1 MPYLEYVKK
10 NIVAMNTGG
19 KELHKMG
26 YKGIFYLDN
35 EKKDFIITESNL
47 EAALVAAGTT
57 WNSDAEWYDDT
68 VYCPLDSA
76 GNVREFDP
84 CMKADSI
91 LLTMCYKSNKAR
103 EGFSLF
109 SEGELGLKPH
119 TLKAM
124 RNGRMFYEWF
134 APFRER
140 LSGEG
145 KALYDAMLAVYR
157 FYFRHFGVNAD
168 LNVGLNELKL
178 SLMQGRVNATAE
190 KRCFDTS
197 ITGNNNGSRIG
208 ENSKWTPQKADRQYG
223 VTVCMD
229 YDRALVSLMTLQYRR
244 FIEYGMIDGMCSCV
258 R

>member
-47 EAALVAAGTT
+47 EAALVAAG
-57 WNSDAEWYDDT
+57 
-68 VYCPLDSA
+68 
-76 GNVREFDP
+76 
-84 CMKADSI
+84 
-91 LLTMCYKSNKAR
+91 
-103 EGFSLF
+103 
-109 SEGELGLKPH
+109 
-119 TLKAM
+119 
-124 RNGRMFYEWF
+124 
-134 APFRER
+134 
-140 LSGEG
+140 
-145 KALYDAMLAVYR
+145 AVYR
-157 FYFRHFGVNAD
+157 FYFRHFGVNAN